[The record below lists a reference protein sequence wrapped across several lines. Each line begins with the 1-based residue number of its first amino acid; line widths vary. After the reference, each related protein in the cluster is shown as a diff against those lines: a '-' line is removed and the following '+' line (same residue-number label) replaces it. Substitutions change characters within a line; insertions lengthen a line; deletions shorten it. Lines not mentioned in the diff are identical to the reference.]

1 MNQHIA
7 PFIALEGMDGS
18 GKTTL
23 LRGLMQT
30 LDSEHFFFTREP
42 GGTPPGEAIR
52 NILLDDTLSGNAT
65 GKTQLLGF
73 FYARSHHT
81 DAIALWRKARHPVIT
96 DRFDGSTFAYQV
108 VAQSKNDE
116 EREELDDLFWTLRVL
131 LLLQSESMPTL
142 YLYLNIPPEVAYA
155 RRQGDT
161 EQVQNHYDTKPLT
174 FYEKQHEGYLEF
186 FREIRGQGDSEVAFL
201 DATLSEEKLLA
212 QAIEHISKHVEP
224 EAS

>member
-42 GGTPPGEAIR
+42 GGTPPGNAIR
-52 NILLDDTLSGNAT
+52 NTLLNAT
-65 GKTQLLGF
+65 VKTQLLGF
-73 FYARSHHT
+73 FYDRSHHT

-108 VAQSKNDE
+108 VAQSKSDE
-116 EREELDDLFWTLRVL
+116 EREELDDLFWTLRAL
-131 LLLQSESMPTL
+131 LLIQSESIPTL
-142 YLYLNIPPEVAYA
+142 YLYLDLPPEVAYA

-161 EQVQNHYDTKPLT
+161 KQVQNHYDRNPLT
-174 FYEKQHEGYLEF
+174 FYEKQREGYLEF
-186 FREIRGQGDSEVAFL
+186 FREIRRQGDSEVVFL
-201 DATLSEEKLLA
+201 DATLSEEELLA